1 MKIKAIQNSPEKQ
14 KAMQRRLVS
23 YQRQF
28 QETASCHGHS
38 NTSKRGDRI

>member
-28 QETASCHGHS
+28 QKSAACHDHFS
-38 NTSKRGDRI
+38 SSKKGDRI

>member
-14 KAMQRRLVS
+14 KAMQRRLAS

-28 QETASCHGHS
+28 QKTASCHDHS
-38 NTSKRGDRI
+38 TYSKKGDRI

>member
-14 KAMQRRLVS
+14 KSRQRRLAS

-28 QETASCHGHS
+28 QKTASCHDHFPS
-38 NTSKRGDRI
+38 SKKGDRI

>member
-28 QETASCHGHS
+28 QKTASCHDHS
-38 NTSKRGDRI
+38 TSSKKGDRI

>member
-1 MKIKAIQNSPEKQ
+1 MKIKIIPKNPEKQ
-14 KAMQRRLVS
+14 KARQRRLVS

-38 NTSKRGDRI
+38 NTSRKGDRI